1 MGSPVKHLLEFGSF
15 RIDLEQRL
23 LLRDQQPVPISPKA
37 FDLLL
42 ALTER
47 GGQVVPKDD
56 LMKILW
62 PDTFVEESNLGQ
74 HVFQLRKAL
83 GERPQDHMYIITVPG
98 RGYRFAQQVR
108 PVPEEEPAG
117 PGEERKSEEQIVVA
131 TRSLSRVVIERNRSK
146 DLRVLVPVA
155 LVLVGILIVAGL
167 NWRSGRKPRLTEKDT
182 IVLGDFDNRT
192 GDAVFDGTLRQGL
205 SAQLEQSPFLN
216 LLSEQRTRQTL
227 ALMSQPKD
235 AQLTHG
241 LAREVCQRTASKA
254 ALDGSIAQIGTRYL
268 LTLNAINCSNGE
280 LLASTEA
287 EASDKSHVLDALGR
301 IASEIRGKLGES
313 LASVQKYD
321 VPLEDVATPSLEA
334 LRAYSL
340 GRQALA
346 SNRAADSVA
355 LYQRAITLD
364 PNFAM
369 AYLGLGVDEFNMDET
384 SLAAENVEKAYQLRD
399 RVGERE
405 RLGIELLYDAVVT
418 RNFEAARKSGILSTQ
433 IYPRDAS
440 AYTNL
445 GTIYGYLGESDKS
458 LSSLQKALELTPGA
472 VQSYSNLLL
481 AYVHCDRLDEAES
494 VARDAKSRNLDSPF
508 VHASL
513 YLVQFLKHD
522 AAAMALEESQVIGK
536 PGFEDLIFYYG
547 SDTAA
552 YAGQFAK
559 ARQLTRQATASAL
572 REGQRETAAEYEAEA
587 AVREALAGN
596 LALGSRQAKH
606 ALALSNGRDVSAISA
621 IALAQAGDSS
631 AVHLADDLSKRFP
644 EDTTL
649 TYNSLP
655 AVRAAAALRKGNFKV
670 ALAALVEST
679 PYELGQTAQEVTFAL
694 YPIYFRG
701 QAFTAAKDGAAAAA
715 EFQKI
720 LNHPGLVQNEPI
732 AALAHLGI
740 ARAYLLSGDS
750 AKSRVE
756 YQNFLALWKD
766 ADPDVP
772 VLKQAQAE
780 YARLQ

>member
-15 RIDLEQRL
+15 RIDPEQRL
-23 LLRDQQPVPISPKA
+23 LLRDHQPVHLSPKA

-83 GERPQDHMYIITVPG
+83 GERPQDHTYIITVPG
-98 RGYRFAQQVR
+98 RGYRFTQQVR
-108 PVPEEEPAG
+108 AVPEEDQAHQ
-117 PGEERKSEEQIVVA
+117 GEEQKSEEQIVVA
-131 TRSLSRVVIERNRSK
+131 TRSLSRVVIERNRGK

-155 LVLVGILIVAGL
+155 LALVGILIVAGL
-167 NWRSGRKPRLTEKDT
+167 YWNSRRKPRLTEKDT
-182 IVLGDFDNRT
+182 IVLADFDNRT

-205 SAQLEQSPFLN
+205 SAQLDQSPFLN
-216 LLSEQRTRQTL
+216 LLSDQRTRQTL
-227 ALMSQPKD
+227 ALMSQPND
-235 AQLTHG
+235 VRLSYG
-241 LAREVCQRTASKA
+241 LAHEVCQRTASKA
-254 ALDGSIAQIGTRYL
+254 ALDGSIALIGTRYL
-268 LTLNAINCSNGE
+268 LTLNAVNCSNGE
-280 LLASTEA
+280 LLVSTEA
-287 EASDKSHVLDALGR
+287 EAKDKSHVLDALGR
-301 IASEIRGKLGES
+301 MASEIREKLGES
-313 LASVQKYD
+313 LASVQKFD
-321 VPLEDVATPSLEA
+321 VPLEDVATPSLDA

-369 AYLGLGVDEFNMDET
+369 AYLGLGVDQFNMDET
-384 SLAAENVEKAYQLRD
+384 SLAAENVQKAYKLRD
-399 RVGERE
+399 RVSERE

-418 RNFEAARKSGILSTQ
+418 RNFEASRKSGVLTTQ
-433 IYPRDAS
+433 IYPRDSS

-445 GTIYGYLGESDKS
+445 GTIYGYLGDSDKS
-458 LSSLQKALELTPGA
+458 LASLQKALELTPGA

-481 AYVHCDRLDEAES
+481 AYLHCNRLDEAES
-494 VARDAKSRNLDSPF
+494 VARDAKSRHLDSPF

-522 AAAMALEESQVIGK
+522 AAAMEREATQAIGK
-536 PGFEDLIFYYG
+536 PGFEDLVYYYE

-559 ARQLTRQATASAL
+559 ARELTRQATASAL
-572 REGQRETAAEYEAEA
+572 REGQKETAAEYEAEA
-587 AVREALAGN
+587 AVREALVGN
-596 LALGSRQAKH
+596 LALGSRQAKR
-606 ALALSNGRDVSAISA
+606 ALVLSNGRDVTAISA
-621 IALAQAGDSS
+621 IALALAGDSS
-631 AVHLADDLSKRFP
+631 AVHLADDLGKRFP

-655 AVRAAAALRKGNFKV
+655 SIRAAVALREGNLKGSPRGARRFCSLRV
-670 ALAALVEST
+670 
-679 PYELGQTAQEVTFAL
+679 GQTAQEVTFAL

-701 QAFTAAKDGAAAAA
+701 QAYVAAKDGTAAAA
-715 EFQKI
+715 EFQKV
-720 LNHPGLVQNEPI
+720 LDHPGLAQNEPI

-740 ARAYLLSGDS
+740 ARAYFLSGNR
-750 AKSRVE
+750 AKSKVE

-772 VLKQAQAE
+772 VLKQAETE
-780 YARLQ
+780 YAKLQ

>member
-1 MGSPVKHLLEFGSF
+1 MDSPVKHLLEFGSF
-15 RIDLEQRL
+15 RIDPEQRL
-23 LLRDQQPVPISPKA
+23 LLRDREPVPLSPKA

-83 GERPQDHMYIITVPG
+83 GERPQDHTYIITVPG
-98 RGYRFAQQVR
+98 RGYRFAQKVR
-108 PVPEEEPAG
+108 TVPEEDQAHQ
-117 PGEERKSEEQIVVA
+117 GEEQKSDEQIVMA
-131 TRSLSRVVIERNRSK
+131 TRSLSRVVIERNRRT

-155 LVLVGILIVAGL
+155 LAVAGILIVAGL
-167 NWRSGRKPRLTEKDT
+167 FWNSRRKPRLTEKDT
-182 IVLGDFDNRT
+182 IVLADFDNRT

-205 SAQLEQSPFLN
+205 SAQLDQSPFLN
-216 LLSEQRTRQTL
+216 LLSDQRTRQTL

-235 AQLTHG
+235 VQLSYG
-241 LAREVCQRTASKA
+241 LAREVCQRTASKV
-254 ALDGSIAQIGTRYL
+254 ALDGSIALIGTRYL
-268 LTLNAINCSNGE
+268 LTLNAVNCSNGE

-287 EASDKSHVLDALGR
+287 EAKDKSHVLDALGR
-301 IASEIRGKLGES
+301 TASEIRGKLGES

-321 VPLEDVATPSLEA
+321 VPLEDVATPSLDA

-384 SLAAENVEKAYQLRD
+384 SLAAENVQKAYQLRD
-399 RVGERE
+399 RVSERG
-405 RLGIELLYDAVVT
+405 RLGIELLYEVVVS
-418 RNFEAARKSGILSTQ
+418 RNFEAARKSGVLSTQ

-445 GTIYGYLGESDKS
+445 GTIYGYLGDSAKS
-458 LSSLQKALELTPGA
+458 LASLQKALELTPGA

-481 AYVHCDRLDEAES
+481 AYLHCDRLEEAAS
-494 VARDAKSRNLDSPF
+494 IAREAKSRNLDSPF

-522 AAAMALEESQVIGK
+522 AAAMELEETQVIGK
-536 PGFEDLIFYYG
+536 PGFEDLIYYYG
-547 SDTAA
+547 SDTAV
-552 YAGQFAK
+552 YAGQFKK
-559 ARQLTRQATASAL
+559 ARELTRQATASAL

-596 LALGSRQAKH
+596 LALGSRQAKY
-606 ALALSNGRDVSAISA
+606 ALALSSGRDVTAISA
-621 IALAQAGDSS
+621 IALALAGDSS
-631 AVHLADDLSKRFP
+631 AVQLAEDLSKRFP
-644 EDTTL
+644 EDTPL

-655 AVRAAAALRKGNFKV
+655 AIRAAAALRKGNFKV
-670 ALAALVEST
+670 ALAALVDST
-679 PYELGQTAQEVTFAL
+679 PYELGQTAQEVTFTL
-694 YPIYFRG
+694 YPVYFRG
-701 QAFTAAKDGAAAAA
+701 QAYSAAKNDAAAAT
-715 EFQKI
+715 EFRKI
-720 LNHPGLVQNEPI
+720 LDHPGLVQNEPI

-740 ARAYLLSGDS
+740 ARAYLRSGDS

-756 YQNFLALWKD
+756 YQTFLALWKD

-772 VLKQAQAE
+772 VLKQAKAE
-780 YARLQ
+780 YAKLH